1 MSNIYRS
8 SSTNLVRAPSGFRD
22 GGFGGYVAFGGPTL
36 SVADL
41 GSLTRLEDKIRLL
54 QEDLEAERE
63 LRNRIERERADLSVQ
78 LIGLTDRLEDA
89 EGSTDAQ
96 IEANRKREVELQK
109 LRKLLDESQIESE
122 DALNQLRKKHQESIL
137 DYQEQI
143 EACHKKNSKIDRERQ
158 RLQHEVIE
166 LTATIDQVQK
176 DKLVAEKAAEKF
188 EAEARDLSNKADDL
202 TQHVND
208 LN

>member
-1 MSNIYRS
+1 MRS
-8 SSTNLVRAPSGFRD
+8 SSLARD
-22 GGFGGYVAFGGPTL
+22 NGFGGYVAFGGPTL

-78 LIGLTDRLEDA
+78 LISLTDRLEDA

-96 IEANRKREVELQK
+96 IDANRKREIELQK

-122 DALNQLRKKHQESIL
+122 DALNQLRKKHQDSLL

-143 EACHKKNSKIDRERQ
+143 EGLHKK
-158 RLQHEVIE
+158 
-166 LTATIDQVQK
+166 TAKSI
-176 DKLVAEKAAEKF
+176 A
-188 EAEARDLSNKADDL
+188 N
-202 TQHVND
+202 VNAY
-208 LN
+208 NTK